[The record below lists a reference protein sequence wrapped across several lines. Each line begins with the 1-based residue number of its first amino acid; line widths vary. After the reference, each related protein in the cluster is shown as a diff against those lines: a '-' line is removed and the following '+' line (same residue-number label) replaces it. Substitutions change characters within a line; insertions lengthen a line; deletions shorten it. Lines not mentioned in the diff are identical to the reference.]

1 MKKNVVVF
9 MFHKYNNN
17 DIQCLIQLSEQSM
30 SKSLKWKTVVHII
43 LIFKNIIIYTT
54 GLLHIIISVQLICL
68 FQLLFMNLVLA
79 QKELKMAVIKRDDIL
94 WQLFIM

>member
-43 LIFKNIIIYTT
+43 LIFKKYY
-54 GLLHIIISVQLICL
+54 
-68 FQLLFMNLVLA
+68 NLYHRVVTCHHFCSA
-79 QKELKMAVIKRDDIL
+79 D
-94 WQLFIM
+94 LFISAAFHESGACAERTKNGSH